1 MEMTWAII
9 KMILVLGTILL
20 ALFFLS
26 RLVRGR
32 RMGNGGGTDSGIR
45 VLASQCLAPQ
55 KYISLVEVG
64 GEVLALGISEHHIS
78 LLTKVEN
85 REFIQKISSR
95 IQSQNRPENLFLF
108 PSFQSFIAKAKEP
121 KGGWLRRVYGK

>member
-20 ALFFLS
+20 TLFFLS
-26 RLVRGR
+26 RLLKGR
-32 RMGNGGGTDSGIR
+32 RMGRGNGAASSGIR

-78 LLTKVEN
+78 LLTKIEN
-85 REFIQKISSR
+85 REFIEKISSQ
-95 IQSQNRPENLFLF
+95 IQSQGRPEPLFLF
-108 PSFQSFIAKAKEP
+108 PSFQSFFAKEP